1 MNVNNP
7 QELFNKIYDDT
18 NVKTLIYITSKC
30 GDTDQINDIF
40 QETYMELYQ
49 IIRKKNGDY
58 IQNAEALVIK
68 IAKQKIFRHYRI
80 RDKLKN
86 IIPLEYEDSGDENI
100 EVLREEEISSIEEE
114 MIQKETVEYIW
125 KFLQSKPVEIR
136 KIFYLYYYM
145 NLSIAE
151 IAEALSTKESTI
163 KNKLYRTIN
172 EFRNRYRE
180 EL

>member
-1 MNVNNP
+1 
-7 QELFNKIYDDT
+7 
-18 NVKTLIYITSKC
+18 
-30 GDTDQINDIF
+30 
-40 QETYMELYQ
+40 
-49 IIRKKNGDY
+49 
-58 IQNAEALVIK
+58 
-68 IAKQKIFRHYRI
+68 
-80 RDKLKN
+80 
-86 IIPLEYEDSGDENI
+86 
-100 EVLREEEISSIEEE
+100 

>member
-1 MNVNNP
+1 
-7 QELFNKIYDDT
+7 
-18 NVKTLIYITSKC
+18 
-30 GDTDQINDIF
+30 
-40 QETYMELYQ
+40 
-49 IIRKKNGDY
+49 
-58 IQNAEALVIK
+58 
-68 IAKQKIFRHYRI
+68 
-80 RDKLKN
+80 
-86 IIPLEYEDSGDENI
+86 
-100 EVLREEEISSIEEE
+100 
-114 MIQKETVEYIW
+114 
-125 KFLQSKPVEIR
+125 VEIR